1 MSNVLLFFLFSLLHP
16 FYVSVTS
23 IEHNK
28 EEQKLEISCRI
39 FFDDL
44 EDALTQKYQQRFN
57 LIKPADALTV
67 NRHLADYL
75 PQHLSI
81 SINGTPCKLE
91 YLGYEIEEDA
101 AWCYLQTDVGS
112 VIQNITINNSLLYP
126 SHKQQSNIL
135 HVTINGVRKSTKLDY
150 PKSKVSFS
158 Y

>member
-1 MSNVLLFFLFSLLHP
+1 MSNTLLFFLFNLLHP

-28 EEQKLEISCRI
+28 EEKKLEISCRI

-44 EDALTQKYQQRFN
+44 EDALAQKYQQRFS
-57 LIKPADALTV
+57 LIKPKDPSTV
-67 NRHLADYL
+67 NRHLASYL
-75 PQHLSI
+75 LQNLAI
-81 SINGTPCKLE
+81 SINGTPSKLE

-101 AWCYLQTDVGS
+101 AWCYVQAEVGS
-112 VIQNITINNSLLYP
+112 VIQNITINNKLLYQ

-135 HVTINGVRKSTKLDY
+135 HVTINGIRKSTKLDY